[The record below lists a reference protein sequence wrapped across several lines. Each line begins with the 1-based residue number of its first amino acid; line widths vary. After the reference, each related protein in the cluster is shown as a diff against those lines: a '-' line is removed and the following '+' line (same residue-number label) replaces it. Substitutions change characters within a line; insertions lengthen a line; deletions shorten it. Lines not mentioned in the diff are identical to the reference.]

1 MRMRLDLIDDL
12 LQQHLSLTDTAP
24 VKSDMMREFEVVLTQ
39 MPYVGGAESR
49 MSDFFMRLL
58 GFMAIGR
65 VLQRRGVPKDVIAEL
80 ELESFKRQML
90 TVSEVERLEAGRK
103 FMSDDSKALVREQ
116 AARSHEQKYQ
126 GDFVYDYVEPGPN
139 DTFEFG
145 VNYRACG
152 FCKFAAKH
160 GDREILPHICGL
172 DFAAYDLRG
181 IHLERTQTLAQG
193 APYCNFRFSRTA
205 ALKVRT
211 NTFAMDT
218 ISMSAFGPKQTLTV
232 AQRISAYDSKA
243 DMDVIGDFANLSLS
257 PKPNR
262 SGSAKARAA
271 PGT

>member
-1 MRMRLDLIDDL
+1 MVEIHPFYEAHRGAMEAAMRQRLDLAEATLRERAQLSDIDGIRQEVMD
-12 LQQHLSLTDTAP
+12 
-24 VKSDMMREFEVVLTQ
+24 EFEVVLTQ

-65 VLQRRGVPKDVIAEL
+65 VLQRRGVRKDVIAEL
-80 ELESFKRQML
+80 ELESFKRHML

-103 FMSDDSKALVREQ
+103 FMSDDSKALIREQ

-126 GDFVYDYVEPGPN
+126 GDFVYDYVEPGPD

-172 DFAAYDLRG
+172 DFASYDLRG

-193 APYCNFRFSRTA
+193 APYCNFRFSR
-205 ALKVRT
+205 K
-211 NTFAMDT
+211 
-218 ISMSAFGPKQTLTV
+218 
-232 AQRISAYDSKA
+232 
-243 DMDVIGDFANLSLS
+243 
-257 PKPNR
+257 
-262 SGSAKARAA
+262 
-271 PGT
+271 

>member
-1 MRMRLDLIDDL
+1 MPPEPEHQLYPMPTTMSAFGSKADISGRATVELQLESRRDPGVSEVHPYYESHRSEMEASMRMRLDLIDDL

-24 VKSDMMREFEVVLTQ
+24 VKSDMMQEFEVVLTQ

-80 ELESFKRQML
+80 ELESFKRHML

-103 FMSDDSKALVREQ
+103 FMSDDSKALIREQ

-152 FCKFAAKH
+152 FCKFASKH

-193 APYCNFRFSRTA
+193 APYCNFRFSRKP
-205 ALKVRT
+205 ALK
-211 NTFAMDT
+211 
-218 ISMSAFGPKQTLTV
+218 SEG
-232 AQRISAYDSKA
+232 
-243 DMDVIGDFANLSLS
+243 
-257 PKPNR
+257 
-262 SGSAKARAA
+262 
-271 PGT
+271 